1 MTTDI
6 IIPEPILLDEL
17 ARRGWEFEQMA
28 NGCCLDAHG
37 EPISLAEFQL
47 YLTTQR
53 PSLFAPAY
61 LTEPDT
67 GEPYSLWPYQLES
80 ADYIAGGVVHEDGA
94 EVGKTREITLL
105 LLWSA
110 FTGHGGRLRK
120 PVNLVAAPLT
130 SHLGEI
136 SRAIEEQVDLNPD
149 LQAITRLTKGK
160 RWMRYEN
167 NHLLMEF
174 NTNCWIF
181 FRPVG
186 SDGNAFRGV
195 HANGFCM
202 FDEATKVKNPVV
214 FSEFHR
220 AMKPEATPRFYSVP
234 DGDRSCEF
242 FSMCQRAM
250 AWEEFKR
257 RWPNGYDGPGYPP
270 MVRFNWPKTL
280 MPDPFWN
287 EARRRYYI
295 QLYGGVDSAGYVRNV
310 LGGWGDAESSAFP
323 WATFGPCVVDI
334 PEYRRLKVMVDA
346 SDGQVTLELT
356 RFDAVMEGNRISG
369 REVVLW
375 ERRESLANW
384 ERQDD
389 CRESIESIVFAAFA
403 DMPRGEN
410 YAGADLGQ
418 TRDPTE
424 LLVKIRR
431 GSTMRLHSRIQIRG
445 CEYRH
450 QCEFIRALD
459 LLLDPDAERAAW
471 GVDPGN
477 AGTVVIGMLANE
489 DRYQDRNFTMR
500 LAGYAFGGGYDAVD
514 LDGQLI
520 VDEKTDKP
528 IRQNG
533 KELAT
538 DLLVMAMQKRR
549 LQYPVDP
556 ELTLYYPSHT
566 YKQGPRYRTFATTD
580 DHVIDADRQLML
592 NVALGSYGVSDAF
605 ACGAHRR

>member
-1 MTTDI
+1 MTDI

-17 ARRGWEFEQMA
+17 AKRGWGFEQMA

-37 EPISLAEFQL
+37 EPITLDEFQL

-53 PSLFAPAY
+53 PSLFAAAY

-67 GEPYSLWPYQLES
+67 GEPYSFWDYQLPS
-80 ADYIAGGVVHEDGA
+80 VDYTHGDVVHEDGA
-94 EVGKTREITLL
+94 EVGKTREIAALL
-105 LLWSA
+105 CWSA

-120 PVNLVAAPLT
+120 PVHLVAAPLT

-136 SRAIEEQVDLNPD
+136 SRAIEEQIDLNKD
-149 LQAITRLTKGK
+149 LQAITKLTKGK

-174 NTNCWIF
+174 NTNVWIF
-181 FRPVG
+181 FRPAG

-202 FDEATKVKNPVV
+202 FDEATKIKNAII

-220 AMKPEATPRFYSVP
+220 AMKPEATSRIYSVP

-242 FSMCQRAM
+242 FAMCQRAM
-250 AWEEFKR
+250 AFDEFQR
-257 RWPNGYDGPGYPP
+257 RYPDGYTGNGRPP
-270 MVRFNWPKTL
+270 AVRFNWPKTK

-287 EARRRYYI
+287 EDRRKYFV
-295 QLYGGVDSAGYVRNV
+295 QLYGGSDSAGYVRNV
-310 LGGWGDAESSAFP
+310 LGGWGDAESSVFP
-323 WATFGPCVVDI
+323 WATFGPCVVDV

-346 SDGQVTLELT
+346 KDGRVTLELT
-356 RFDAVMEGNRISG
+356 RFDAVVEGNRVSG
-369 REVVLW
+369 REVVIW
-375 ERRESLANW
+375 ERFEPLSNW

-389 CRESIESIVFAAFA
+389 CRDSIERIVFGAFA
-403 DMPRGEN
+403 DMPRGDN

-424 LLVKIRR
+424 IMVKIKR
-431 GSTMRLHSRIQIRG
+431 GDTLRMHSRIQIKG

-450 QCEFIRALD
+450 QCEFIRAID

-471 GVDPGN
+471 GADPGN

-489 DRYQDRNFTMR
+489 DRYQDRNFAMR
-500 LAGYAFGGGYDAVD
+500 LSGYAFGGGYDAVD
-514 LDGQLI
+514 LHGDVI
-520 VDEKTDKP
+520 TDEKSGKP

-533 KELAT
+533 KELST

-556 ELTLYYPSHT
+556 ELSLYYPSHT
-566 YKQGPRYRTFATTD
+566 YKQGPRYRTFATVD

-592 NVALGSYGVSDAF
+592 NVVLNDYGQHDAF
-605 ACGAHRR
+605 ACGANKR